1 MGTSDSA
8 APGKE
13 NARERRRR
21 MRAEN
26 AVLRES
32 EALGLFAGG
41 MSYDE
46 IAAQMRVSRST
57 AWECVRRGLARRAET
72 EGDTV
77 KEARALYVARLE
89 LLLSAWLPRALGK
102 GIDADLQPMPPN
114 EPAAKVVLATLDRY
128 ADVMGIKAPT
138 LLDLNVHDKRPDD
151 AEALTAS
158 ILAVLQRTAAKELVI
173 EGHLAEAGTDLARA
187 TNGDDRQAP
196 PVIPVKER
204 KRS

>member
-8 APGKE
+8 APGRE

-21 MRAEN
+21 TRAKN

-32 EALGLFAGG
+32 EALALFAGG
-41 MSYDE
+41 DSYEE
-46 IAAQMRVSRST
+46 IAAKMKVSRST

-72 EGDTV
+72 EADTV

-89 LLLSAWLPRALGK
+89 LMLGAWLPRALGK
-102 GIDADLQPMPPN
+102 GLDADLQPMPPN

-138 LLDLNVHDKRPDD
+138 KLDVDLHDSRPQD
-151 AEALTAS
+151 ADALTSS
-158 ILAVLQRTAAKELVI
+158 ILDVLRRTADKERVI
-173 EGHLAEAGTDLARA
+173 EGHLAEAGTTLDRA
-187 TNGDDRQAP
+187 GGGDDRQAP

-204 KRS
+204 KR